1 MGSSPAIVGL
11 ESFCGS
17 NLGSVQTLEV
27 IRYKKVLSLPPA
39 LPSSHYLTGVIA
51 LDADANFESFTF
63 PPDVV
68 KFSEPDKESPNGIV
82 YLPRIEGILNRTS
95 PESALGIR
103 NLQNGYYIVKFTDFN
118 GFQRILGTPD
128 EPVMFR
134 SKGEIGTS
142 RPDANEYT
150 FEFTSVSRWPAFFLD
165 ADLVVSSC
173 ALVSLS
179 DFIINW
185 TVSQSDPPLLQGLTI
200 LPNPSGL
207 VASINYAS
215 ISGSLYSPGG
225 SLVASLIYNIANQRF
240 EPSTTV
246 NMSTQG
252 TYIAQFNNFSFTLK
266 TGVSCD
272 QPLAANYTTGTPP
285 TGGDFD
291 SDFDSDFD

>member
-17 NLGSVQTLEV
+17 NLGSIQTLEV

-51 LDADANFESFTF
+51 LEADANFESFTF

-68 KFSEPDKESPNGIV
+68 KFSEPDKETQNGIV
-82 YLPRIEGILNRTS
+82 YLPRIEGTLNRTS
-95 PESALGIR
+95 PSSALGIR
-103 NLQNGYYIVKFTDFN
+103 KLQNGYYIIKFTDFN
-118 GFQRILGTPD
+118 GFQRILGSPE

-150 FEFTSVSRWPAFFLD
+150 FEFSGTSRWPAFFLD

-185 TVSQSDPPLLQGLTI
+185 AVSTADPPLLQGLTI
-200 LPNPSGL
+200 LPHPSGL
-207 VASINYAS
+207 VASINYPF
-215 ISGSLYSPGG
+215 ISGSLYAPNG
-225 SLVASLIYNIANQRF
+225 SLVTSLIYNIGNQRF
-240 EPSTTV
+240 EPSTSV
-246 NMSTQG
+246 NMSTPG
-252 TYIAQFNNFSFTLK
+252 TYTARFNSFSFELK
-266 TGVSCD
+266 TGVSCN
-272 QPLAANYTTGTPP
+272 QPLLATYTTGTPP
-285 TGGDFD
+285 SGGDFD